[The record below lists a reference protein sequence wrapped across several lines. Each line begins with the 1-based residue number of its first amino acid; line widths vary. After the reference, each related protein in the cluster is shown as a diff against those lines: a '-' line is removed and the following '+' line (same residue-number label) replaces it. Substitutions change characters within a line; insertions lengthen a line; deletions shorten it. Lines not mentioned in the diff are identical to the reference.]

1 MWSRVL
7 QAIPNVPRLTEGLN
21 PATWMLQVSTPGME
35 SAIGADF
42 AEIYRSS
49 ELYKC
54 ATPPLHL
61 LFLTFIVGVWTVLA
75 ALTPCRPSAG
85 DALLSALIR
94 PREPGKVVCHS

>member
-1 MWSRVL
+1 VWSRVL

-94 PREPGKVVCHS
+94 PRGPGKVVCHS